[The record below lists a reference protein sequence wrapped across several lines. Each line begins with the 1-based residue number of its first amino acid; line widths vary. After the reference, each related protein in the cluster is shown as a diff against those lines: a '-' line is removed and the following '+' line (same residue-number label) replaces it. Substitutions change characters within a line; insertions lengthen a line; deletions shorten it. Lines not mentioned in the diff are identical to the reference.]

1 MNAVDAK
8 DSGLALRMAGWS
20 LVLPLL
26 KRVMPLRSLVKLM
39 WLDGR
44 VQRSAD
50 REAAIAELSARL
62 TRLRPS
68 FHANCLERSL
78 LAYRYLA
85 EVNADPRLVIAVSAR
100 EDGVVGH
107 AWVTVDDRPVHDWDV
122 DVAEFAPIAEFGTG
136 GLVAK
141 AGREST
147 LHLVRNWT

>member
-1 MNAVDAK
+1 MSAVDAK
-8 DSGLALRMAGWS
+8 DSGLALRMAGWA

-50 REAAIAELSARL
+50 REHAIAQFSARL

-68 FHANCLERSL
+68 FHGNCLERSL

-85 EVNADPRLVIAVSAR
+85 EANAEPRLVIAVSAR
-100 EDGVVGH
+100 EDGVMGH
-107 AWVTVDDRPVHDWDV
+107 AWVTVDDRPVHDWEADV
-122 DVAEFAPIAEFGTG
+122 GEFAPIVEFGTG

-147 LHLVRNWT
+147 CSLPKNWI